1 MAKWGLRDKMPVA
14 ALYDIHGNLFALQA
28 VLAGDISEVPE
39 AFREVIYWTAHQLAA
54 NQRQAITDWPSSHEL
69 DIAGL
74 GHTLFWHAT
83 PRNDTDCVTRV
94 TAEERLTPVR
104 HRQRFRGHLR
114 AHAYQFD
121 RTIPG
126 RRAVNAGSVGMPFA
140 VPRGAYWLPFG
151 PGVQL
156 RRTEL
161 RLREGCGPHSVDG
174 LPTGGGASLCATSST
189 RRQRTNR
196 SRCSRAQS

>member
-1 MAKWGLRDKMPVA
+1 MRGLTDPG
-14 ALYDIHGNLFALQA
+14 GNTLVRLVLQKRRSA
-28 VLAGDISEVPE
+28 FRSRRARWKTLGDR
-39 AFREVIYWTAHQLAA
+39 FREVIYWTAHQLAA

-74 GHTLFWHAT
+74 GHTLFCHAT
-83 PRNDTDCVTRV
+83 PRNDTDCFTRV

-140 VPRGAYWLPFG
+140 VPRGGYWLPFG